1 MNAKEISNGIV
12 SAVVKLA
19 LITLLLF
26 FMYQVQSVFVYLL
39 VALVISLIGSP
50 IMNFLKKRLKFRHTL
65 AVVTTMIIFI
75 LIAVSLIMMFVPL
88 LLSQGQNLSLLN
100 TTSMEQDFNNLIF
113 QISSYLN
120 DHNIDAG
127 KLMENSNWTSKINF
141 DLIPNFLNS
150 LIGTLSSFG
159 VGIASVFFI
168 TFFFLKDQDL
178 FISISKKILPDQH
191 EDKILSSVEK
201 INELLSR
208 YFIGLLL
215 QLFIVFVLYLIVLL
229 IFGIE
234 NAFVI
239 AFLCAVLNIIP
250 YIGPL
255 IGTVLAL
262 TLTLLSNLGTDFK
275 TEMLPTAIYVMI
287 GFMVVQLIDNNISQ
301 PIIFSNSIKSHPLEI
316 FLVILIFGLLFGVFG
331 MIVAVPIY
339 TVLKVIGKE
348 FFPDNQIIKIFT
360 KNI

>member
-1 MNAKEISNGIV
+1 MNTKEISNGIV

-26 FMYQVQSVFVYLL
+26 FIYQVQSVFVYLL
-39 VALVISLIGSP
+39 VALVISLIGTP

-65 AVVTTMIIFI
+65 AVITTMFIFI
-75 LIAVSLIMMFVPL
+75 LIAVSLVMMFVPL

-100 TTSMEQDFNNLIF
+100 TTTMERDFNNLIF
-113 QISSYLN
+113 QINSYLN

-178 FISISKKILPDQH
+178 FISISKKILPDEH

-255 IGTVLAL
+255 IGTILAL

-331 MIVAVPIY
+331 MILAVPLY

>member
-1 MNAKEISNGIV
+1 MKAKDISNGIV
-12 SAVVKLA
+12 SAVIKLA
-19 LITLLLF
+19 LITLLLLF
-26 FMYQVQSVFVYLL
+26 IYQVQSVFIYLL
-39 VALVISLIGSP
+39 IALVISLIGNP
-50 IMNFLKKRLKFRHTL
+50 IIKFLKRRLKFRHTL

-75 LIAVSLIMMFVPL
+75 LIAAGLVMMFVPL

-100 TTSMEQDFNNLIF
+100 TTSMERDFNNLIF
-113 QISSYLN
+113 QINSYLS

-127 KLMENSNWTSKINF
+127 KLMETSDWTSKINF
-141 DLIPNFLNS
+141 DIIPNFLNS
-150 LIGTLSSFG
+150 LVGALSSFG

-168 TFFFLKDQDL
+168 TFFFLKDQEL
-178 FISISKKILPDQH
+178 FISLSKKILPDQH

-255 IGTVLAL
+255 IGTILAI

-275 TEMLPTAIYVMI
+275 TEMLPTAIYVFI
-287 GFMVVQLIDNNISQ
+287 GFMVVQLIDNNLSQ

-331 MIVAVPIY
+331 MILAVPFY

>member
-1 MNAKEISNGIV
+1 MKAKEISNGIV
-12 SAVVKLA
+12 SAVIKLA

-26 FMYQVQSVFVYLL
+26 FMYQVQSVFIYLL

-100 TTSMEQDFNNLIF
+100 TTSMERDFNDLIF
-113 QISSYLN
+113 QINSYLN

-127 KLMENSNWTSKINF
+127 KLMEKSNWTSKINF

-262 TLTLLSNLGTDFK
+262 TLTLLSNLGGDFK
-275 TEMLPTAIYVMI
+275 TEMLPTAIYVLI

-331 MIVAVPIY
+331 MILAVPFY

-348 FFPDNQIIKIFT
+348 FFPDNQIIRIFT

>member
-1 MNAKEISNGIV
+1 M
-12 SAVVKLA
+12 
-19 LITLLLF
+19 
-26 FMYQVQSVFVYLL
+26 
-39 VALVISLIGSP
+39 
-50 IMNFLKKRLKFRHTL
+50 
-65 AVVTTMIIFI
+65 
-75 LIAVSLIMMFVPL
+75 
-88 LLSQGQNLSLLN
+88 
-100 TTSMEQDFNNLIF
+100 
-113 QISSYLN
+113 
-120 DHNIDAG
+120 
-127 KLMENSNWTSKINF
+127 
-141 DLIPNFLNS
+141 
-150 LIGTLSSFG
+150 
-159 VGIASVFFI
+159 
-168 TFFFLKDQDL
+168 
-178 FISISKKILPDQH
+178 
-191 EDKILSSVEK
+191 
-201 INELLSR
+201 
-208 YFIGLLL
+208 
-215 QLFIVFVLYLIVLL
+215 
-229 IFGIE
+229 
-234 NAFVI
+234 I

>member
-12 SAVVKLA
+12 SAVIKLA

-26 FMYQVQSVFVYLL
+26 FIYQVQSVFIYLL
-39 VALVISLIGSP
+39 VALIISLIGSP
-50 IMNFLKKRLKFRHTL
+50 IMNFLKKRLKFKHTL
-65 AVVTTMIIFI
+65 AVVTTMIVFI
-75 LIAVSLIMMFVPL
+75 LIAAGLLMMFIPL
-88 LLSQGQNLSLLN
+88 LVSQGQNLSLLN
-100 TTSMEQDFNNLIF
+100 TTSMERDFNNLIF
-113 QISSYLN
+113 QINSYLN

-141 DLIPNFLNS
+141 DIIPNFLNS
-150 LIGTLSSFG
+150 LVGTLSSFG

-178 FISISKKILPDQH
+178 FITLSKKILPDQH

-215 QLFIVFVLYLIVLL
+215 QLFIVFILYLIVLL
-229 IFGIE
+229 ILGIE

-255 IGTVLAL
+255 IGTILAI
-262 TLTLLSNLGTDFK
+262 TLTLLGNLGTDFR
-275 TEMLPTAIYVMI
+275 TEMLPTAIYVLI

-331 MIVAVPIY
+331 MIVAVPFY

-348 FFPDNQIIKIFT
+348 FFPENQIIKILT

>member
-1 MNAKEISNGIV
+1 MKSTEISKGIV
-12 SAVVKLA
+12 SAVIKLA

-26 FMYQVQSVFVYLL
+26 FIYQIQSVLIYLL
-39 VALVISLIGSP
+39 VALVISLIGNP
-50 IMNFLKKRLKFRHTL
+50 ITNFLKKRLKFKHTL
-65 AVVTTMIIFI
+65 AVVTTMIIFV
-75 LIAVSLIMMFVPL
+75 LIVGGLLMMFIPL

-100 TTSMEQDFNNLIF
+100 TASLEKDFNDLVF
-113 QISSYLN
+113 QINSYFN

-127 KLMENSNWTSKINF
+127 KLLEKSNWSSKINF
-141 DLIPNFLNS
+141 DFIPEFLNT
-150 LIGTLSSFG
+150 LIGTVSSFG
-159 VGIASVFFI
+159 VGLASVFFI
-168 TFFFLKDQDL
+168 TFFFLKDQSL
-178 FISISKKILPDQH
+178 FIKMSKRILPDQH

-201 INELLSR
+201 INVLLSR

-215 QLFIVFVLYLIVLL
+215 QLFIVFILYLIVLL

-262 TLTLLSNLGTDFK
+262 ALTLISNLGGDFR

-331 MIVAVPIY
+331 MILAVPFY

-348 FFPDNQIIKIFT
+348 FFPENQIIKILT

>member
-12 SAVVKLA
+12 SAVIKLA

-26 FMYQVQSVFVYLL
+26 FIYQVQSVLIYLL
-39 VALVISLIGSP
+39 VALIISLIGSP
-50 IMNFLKKRLKFRHTL
+50 IMNFLKKRLKFKHTL

-75 LIAVSLIMMFVPL
+75 LIAAGLLMMFIPL
-88 LLSQGQNLSLLN
+88 LVSQGQNLSLLN
-100 TTSMEQDFNNLIF
+100 TTTMERDFNNLIF
-113 QISSYLN
+113 QINSYLN

-141 DLIPNFLNS
+141 DIIPNFLNS
-150 LIGTLSSFG
+150 LVGTLSSFG

-178 FISISKKILPDQH
+178 FITLSKKILPDQH

-229 IFGIE
+229 ILGIE

-255 IGTVLAL
+255 IGTLLAI
-262 TLTLLSNLGTDFK
+262 TLTLLSNLGTDFR
-275 TEMLPTAIYVMI
+275 TEMLPTAIYVLI

-331 MIVAVPIY
+331 MIVAVPLY
-339 TVLKVIGKE
+339 TVLKVVGKE
-348 FFPDNQIIKIFT
+348 FFPENQIIKILT

>member
-1 MNAKEISNGIV
+1 MDAKEISNGIV
-12 SAVVKLA
+12 GAAVKLA

-26 FMYQVQSVFVYLL
+26 FIYQVQSVFVYLL
-39 VALVISLIGSP
+39 VALVISLIGTP
-50 IMNFLKKRLKFRHTL
+50 IMNILKKRLKFRHTL

-100 TTSMEQDFNNLIF
+100 TASMEQDFNNLIF

-168 TFFFLKDQDL
+168 TFFFLKDQNL

-287 GFMVVQLIDNNISQ
+287 GFMVVQLIDNNVSQ